1 MDVVR
6 ANLSLFANSS
16 ILTGFR
22 GIQVD
27 IPGSIA
33 RGTEASP
40 TLFSKD
46 GWFLEGLIL
55 RSCVFRDDHSNSRMT
70 NSFSL
75 KYYIKAQQ
83 TSNTPLRCNVRDI
96 IYVRRRVR

>member
-22 GIQVD
+22 GIRVD

-33 RGTEASP
+33 RGMGACP

-55 RSCVFRDDHSNSRMT
+55 EVMYSAMT
-70 NSFSL
+70 FP
-75 KYYIKAQQ
+75 IAG
-83 TSNTPLRCNVRDI
+83 
-96 IYVRRRVR
+96 